1 MTMLY
6 RHITTHCDQPI
17 ARELKALEPVLA
29 ELKTGK
35 NTAAAPLFALPAR
48 TDDVVE
54 ILAGAAAIKKS
65 FSQVIIVGAGG
76 SGLSGRTLAALK
88 PTADK
93 PALYFLENI
102 DPDAVSDALARGD
115 GKTTHF
121 IVISKS
127 GTTAETLAHFYA
139 LIHHAQST
147 LGKNIGAHFTVIT
160 TAGNNPMRQTAQEFG
175 MRIIDHPENIGGR
188 FAILT
193 AVGLLPA
200 ALAGLDIKK
209 LRHGAQTVVDALQKA
224 ATPADC
230 APAMGAALHVAL
242 AKEKPIS
249 VFLPYAE
256 RLSGLASW
264 WRQCWAESLGK
275 NGKGTT
281 PIRAV
286 GTTDQHSQLQ
296 LYLDG
301 PKDKFFHLVLLNRA
315 GTGQKIAAPNLPE
328 LDYLQ
333 GKTTGD
339 IISAEQKAT
348 LETLIRHGAPVR
360 VFELEA
366 LGEEETGA
374 LLMHLT
380 LEVIFAAALLN
391 INPFDQPA
399 VEEGKKLARDY
410 LLAGKL

>member
-1 MTMLY
+1 MSLY
-6 RHITTHCDQPI
+6 RHNITHCDRPVTTQ
-17 ARELKALEPVLA
+17 LKVLESSLS

-35 NTAAAPLFALPAR
+35 NAAAAPLIALPSQ
-48 TDDVVE
+48 TDDLNQ
-54 ILAGAAAIKKS
+54 ILAVASEIKKQ
-65 FSQVIIVGAGG
+65 FAHVIVVGAGG
-76 SGLSGRTLAALK
+76 SGLSGRTLSALK
-88 PTADK
+88 PAAAN
-93 PALYFLENI
+93 PSLYFLENI
-102 DPDAVSDALARGD
+102 DPDAVSDALARD
-115 GKTTHF
+115 DLGKTHF

-139 LIHHAQST
+139 LIHHLQSMP
-147 LGKNIGAHFTVIT
+147 GKTIGAHFTVIT
-160 TAGNNPMRQTAQEFG
+160 GDHDNPMRTTAQELG
-175 MRIIDHPENIGGR
+175 MRILSHPSDIGGR
-188 FAILT
+188 FAIFT
-193 AVGLLPA
+193 VVGLLPA

-209 LRHGAQTVVDALQKA
+209 LRHGAKTVIDDLQKA
-224 ATPADC
+224 ASPAEC
-230 APAMGAALHVAL
+230 QPAVGAALHVAL
-242 AKEKPIS
+242 SKDKPIS

-301 PKDKFFHLVLLNRA
+301 PKDKFFHLVLLKRA
-315 GTGQKIAAPNLPE
+315 GTGQKIAAPKLQG

-339 IISAEQKAT
+339 IIGAEQKAT
-348 LETLIRHGAPVR
+348 LETLVRHGAPVR
-360 VFELEA
+360 VFELDT
-366 LGEEETGA
+366 LGEEAMGA

-380 LEVIFAAALLN
+380 LEVIFTASLLG

-399 VEEGKKLARDY
+399 VEEGKQLARDY
-410 LLAGKL
+410 LIAGKI